1 MSRLPSYACYSNS
14 PRSQQTWRRL
24 RLLSSATA
32 NITREMAFFEDVA
45 KRNHL
50 SVDQAPMKSTDG
62 DGLLGMLAPVTQGY
76 IDYMSNVAAHGT
88 FEEAMVLLWS
98 MEVLYLRAWRFA
110 AKVRNEQR
118 EGEKAV
124 KGDANANV
132 RAALDELI
140 PNWTSKEF
148 EDFVNQIGELVDEF
162 GTTSSA
168 EQVENYTNV
177 WRRCLWFEDRF
188 WDSGNEGRRPG
199 P

>member
-1 MSRLPSYACYSNS
+1 MSKLPSYACPSNS

-45 KRNHL
+45 KRNNL
-50 SVDQAPMKSTDG
+50 SVDLAPEETTRG
-62 DGLLGMLAPVTQGY
+62 DKLLGRLAPVTQGY

-88 FEEAMVLLWS
+88 FEESMVLLWS
-98 MEVLYLRAWRFA
+98 MEVLYLRAWRYA
-110 AKVRNEQR
+110 AKVRSEQK
-118 EGEKAV
+118 EDEAG
-124 KGDANANV
+124 KGDANV

-148 EDFVNQIGELVDEF
+148 EAFVDEIGELVDEF
-162 GTTSSA
+162 GRTSSR
-168 EQVENYTNV
+168 EQVDNYEDV
-177 WRRCLWFEDRF
+177 WLRCLWFEDRF
-188 WDSGNEGRRPG
+188 WDSGNEGKRPE